1 MVTDAA
7 DHGGTTAPAVD
18 GGPHTA
24 GPDTSGTDTSGTDT
38 SGSDSTGTVGAG
50 FAEVD
55 AGGGY
60 VSPRR
65 LRRRRQDA
73 LVDRVV
79 PSWNDDV
86 AAGATTPIGG
96 GLRTARG
103 GRTQPLGDPAC
114 EVLLALAL
122 CVTAL
127 SWFGKAACLQ
137 TTTTTTPAGTDIT
150 VKRV

>member
-65 LRRRRQDA
+65 YAVDDRT

-86 AAGATTPIGG
+86 AAGA
-96 GLRTARG
+96 
-103 GRTQPLGDPAC
+103 
-114 EVLLALAL
+114 
-122 CVTAL
+122 
-127 SWFGKAACLQ
+127 
-137 TTTTTTPAGTDIT
+137 
-150 VKRV
+150 